1 MVSGARDDP
10 RHRTLP
16 RVCRNLSHI
25 PALCP
30 VKLASAPDVANGGC
44 MSEAEIER
52 RMAELDRLLNDPE
65 TRMDADRVWS
75 LLAELARHGDARA
88 GRAMPAVAR

>member
-1 MVSGARDDP
+1 
-10 RHRTLP
+10 
-16 RVCRNLSHI
+16 
-25 PALCP
+25 
-30 VKLASAPDVANGGC
+30 

-75 LLAELARHGDARA
+75 LLAELSRPAKPVRVPA
-88 GRAMPAVAR
+88 GS

>member
-1 MVSGARDDP
+1 
-10 RHRTLP
+10 
-16 RVCRNLSHI
+16 
-25 PALCP
+25 
-30 VKLASAPDVANGGC
+30 